1 MRVAVLACPER
12 GARMYQTDPHAFY
25 QGEETVEAVR
35 RALKSLGHEVEVV
48 RAGPGMLQA
57 LGDLG
62 PHVVFNIAT
71 GYSSKREQGHIAA
84 MLEFFGVPFTGSGS
98 VGHLLG
104 LEKHLAKMVW
114 LSRGVPTP
122 EFDVIYSEEDDIKK
136 DLRYPVIVKPSGEG
150 SSVGITADSVKD
162 SPEDARALARELL
175 KVFEPPILVEEYL
188 EGREFT
194 VALFGYP
201 DVRALPVEEI
211 IFHEDGMYTYSVK
224 SRDHVIPVCPADL
237 PEEVAHQVQTIAIQA
252 FKALNCRDIGR
263 VDIRLSSDGRPYVL
277 EVNTLPGLQPG
288 YSEVPRIAEKAGMD
302 YPTLIAEILNCA
314 IKRRTERRC

>member
-1 MRVAVLACPER
+1 MRVSVLACPER
-12 GARMYQTDPHAFY
+12 GARMYQADPHAFY
-25 QGEETVEAVR
+25 QGEKTLEAVSQ
-35 RALKSLGHEVEVV
+35 ALKSLGHEVEVV
-48 RAGPGMLQA
+48 RAGPDMLQA

-62 PHVVFNIAT
+62 PDVVFNIAT

-84 MLEFFGVPFTGSGS
+84 MLEFLGVPFTGSGS
-98 VGHLLG
+98 VGHMLG

-114 LSRGVPTP
+114 LSRDVPTP
-122 EFDVIYSEEDDIKK
+122 KFDVIYTEADDLKK

-150 SSVGITADSVKD
+150 SSVGITGDSVKND
-162 SPEDARALARELL
+162 PEDALELARELL
-175 KVFEPPILVEEYL
+175 KVFEPPILVEEYV

-194 VALFGYP
+194 VALLGYP

-237 PEEVAHQVQTIAIQA
+237 PEEVAYEVQSIAIQA
-252 FKALNCRDIGR
+252 FKALKCRDIGR
-263 VDIRLSSDGRPYVL
+263 VDIRLSNDGRPYVL

-302 YPTLIAEILNCA
+302 YPTLVGEILDCA
-314 IKRRTERRC
+314 TKRKTERRC